1 MSTLSCSDGFYSS
14 RSTSNWLKE
23 ADSLHAES
31 GDTSV
36 AKEGSD
42 LLPVVLNFKN
52 AVEESA
58 ELTMLFHQMFQEVP
72 EFHSDA
78 TAVNPAPPFNDY
90 LQMFRALNAILTRA
104 PEFNESA
111 LVGCPLNAILVWAM
125 ATPSGCAAFLN
136 DTVNFHL
143 KQILDHWAQFLESS
157 ESCCVLREDP
167 ERGWFGERA
176 MRMMPG
182 FAEQFKCDPTKPH
195 YGFKS
200 WDHFFTREFRDGVRP
215 VAAPDDDRVI
225 VNACESAPYNIQ
237 RDVQFQD
244 HFWIKSQNYSLRHM
258 LGNDP
263 QASAFVGGTVYQA
276 FLSATSY
283 HRWHS
288 PVNGRIVKA
297 FVKPGTYFSQAL
309 VMGWDEAGPNNS
321 QAYIAE
327 VATRAIIFIQADN
340 PDIGLMVFLGV
351 GMGEVSSCDIT
362 VEVGQQ
368 VKKGQQ
374 IGMFHYG
381 GSTHCLIFG
390 PHVKIEFDLRGQI
403 PSMEATNLP
412 VNSLLAT
419 VQ

>member
-1 MSTLSCSDGFYSS
+1 MRTCEAEAAVFTRMQSLFQTTYHVLSSCASQLAGFGTVMSKLLCSDGTYSKKI
-14 RSTSNWLKE
+14 TSDWLRDLIRE
-23 ADSLHAES
+23 EDNSLAEPDDAFIAEES
-31 GDTSV
+31 S
-36 AKEGSD
+36 SM
-42 LLPVVLNFKN
+42 LPVVLNFKN

-58 ELTMLFHQMFQEVP
+58 ELTILFHQMFREVP
-72 EFHSDA
+72 EFQSP
-78 TAVNPAPPFNDY
+78 TAANPTLPFNDY

-111 LVGCPLNAILVWAM
+111 LVGCPINALLVWAM
-125 ATPSGCAAFLN
+125 ATPSGCATFLN

-143 KQILDHWAQFLESS
+143 KQILDHWAQFLESP
-157 ESCCVLREDP
+157 ESCCILTEDP

-176 MRMMPG
+176 MRKMPG
-182 FAEQFKCDPTKPH
+182 FAEQFKCDPTMPH

-200 WDHFFTREFRDGVRP
+200 WDHFFTREFRFWVRP
-215 VAAPDDDRVI
+215 IAAPDDDRVI

-237 RDVQFQD
+237 HDVQFQD
-244 HFWIKSQNYSLRHM
+244 LFWIKSQNYSLRHM
-258 LGNDP
+258 LGNDS
-263 QASAFVGGTVYQA
+263 QTSAFVGGTVYQA
-276 FLSATSY
+276 FLSARSY

-321 QAYIAE
+321 QAYITE

-368 VKKGQQ
+368 VKKG
-374 IGMFHYG
+374 
-381 GSTHCLIFG
+381 
-390 PHVKIEFDLRGQI
+390 
-403 PSMEATNLP
+403 
-412 VNSLLAT
+412 
-419 VQ
+419 